1 MCSMR
6 EICAIS
12 KLVEYP
18 AIKLNKY
25 TYHLV
30 CQKQDHLQA
39 EAAVAAI
46 EEFFKRWTKS
56 GKD

>member
-1 MCSMR
+1 MH

-12 KLVEYP
+12 KLVEYL

-25 TYHLV
+25 MYHLV
-30 CQKQDHLQA
+30 CQKQDCLQA
-39 EAAVAAI
+39 EVVVAVI